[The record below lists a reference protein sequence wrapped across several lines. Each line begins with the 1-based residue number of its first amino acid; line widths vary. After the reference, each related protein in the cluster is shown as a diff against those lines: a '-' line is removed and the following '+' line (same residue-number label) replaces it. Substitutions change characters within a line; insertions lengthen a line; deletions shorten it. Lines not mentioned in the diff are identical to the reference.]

1 MTTSRRKL
9 IEPQITP
16 FYHVINRCVR
26 RAYLCGD
33 DPYNGKN
40 YHHRRGWIVNKIK
53 QLAAV
58 FCIDVCAYAVM
69 SNHYHLVLKIDTEQQ
84 QKLTPKA
91 VISRTAG
98 INFAFTDY
106 FELIDWT
113 GRCVRNDKKGFIASS
128 QPKILQQLGIT
139 ADAWLEHSEQFME
152 RYANVSGKWSRMCA
166 FKQHA
171 GGHWCKG
178 KSASHQLHPN

>member
-1 MTTSRRKL
+1 MVKRMTISRRKL

-33 DPYNGKN
+33 DPYNGKS

-69 SNHYHLVLKIDTEQQ
+69 SNH
-84 QKLTPKA
+84 
-91 VISRTAG
+91 
-98 INFAFTDY
+98 
-106 FELIDWT
+106 
-113 GRCVRNDKKGFIASS
+113 S
-128 QPKILQQLGIT
+128 QI
-139 ADAWLEHSEQFME
+139 
-152 RYANVSGKWSRMCA
+152 
-166 FKQHA
+166 
-171 GGHWCKG
+171 
-178 KSASHQLHPN
+178 

>member
-1 MTTSRRKL
+1 MTISRRKL

-16 FYHVINRCVR
+16 FYHVINLCVR

-40 YHHRRGWIVNKIK
+40 YQHRRGWIVNKIK

-84 QKLTPKA
+84 QKLTSEA
-91 VISRTAG
+91 VISRWLQLFNGHPIAVDFLKEG
-98 INFAFTDY
+98 KISS
-106 FELIDWT
+106 
-113 GRCVRNDKKGFIASS
+113 DK
-128 QPKILQQLGIT
+128 QQALST
-139 ADAWLEHSEQFME
+139 LVTEW
-152 RYANVSGKWSRMCA
+152 
-166 FKQHA
+166 
-171 GGHWCKG
+171 
-178 KSASHQLHPN
+178 

>member
-1 MTTSRRKL
+1 MKSHCVVDAVAFLFWDSHNFVSNFLEFFRTAIILHINNELLHLSFKLLMVKRMTISRRKL

-53 QLAAV
+53 QLASV

-69 SNHYHLVLKIDTEQQ
+69 SNHYHLEKNNEQ
-84 QKLTPKA
+84 
-91 VISRTAG
+91 S
-98 INFAFTDY
+98 
-106 FELIDWT
+106 
-113 GRCVRNDKKGFIASS
+113 
-128 QPKILQQLGIT
+128 
-139 ADAWLEHSEQFME
+139 
-152 RYANVSGKWSRMCA
+152 
-166 FKQHA
+166 
-171 GGHWCKG
+171 
-178 KSASHQLHPN
+178 